1 MPPMIGSEDYA
12 LIKPYIILPMIL
24 SAFERDKK
32 IIEESGA
39 IKTPAPYVAM
49 IEAAMSRVS
58 ADIREVKRQFRERG
72 IKVHTVERGDFLI
85 EAKFVCRGYT
95 GKFNLRDQYLLAEAG
110 VLMLGYLT
118 GKPDVLANDDV
129 VK

>member
-39 IKTPAPYVAM
+39 IKTPGPYVAM
-49 IEAAMSRVS
+49 IDVAMSRVS
-58 ADIREVKRQFRERG
+58 ADLRDVKRQFRERG

-95 GKFNLRDQYLLAEAG
+95 GKFNLRDQYLSAEAG

-118 GKPDVLANDDV
+118 GNDADTKRPPD
-129 VK
+129 